1 MEVDEWSYV
10 PTRRREPE
18 FGGMKKAA
26 RQTKNYSSFTVVKST
41 STCIFYAMNK
51 KKKSI
56 VKIG

>member
-18 FGGMKKAA
+18 FRGMKKAA
-26 RQTKNYSSFTVVKST
+26 RQTKNYSSFTVVRST

-51 KKKSI
+51 KK
-56 VKIG
+56 